1 MGYNA
6 NFPHGLMF
14 HRFCRLKSQKS
25 GISTLNKSNFEK
37 IINFVGRDRILNP
50 NEWIQ
55 KIKNRK
61 LENHHLCI
69 TFDDGLKSQIDVALP
84 ILNKFKIK
92 AFWFLHSRIFFNNY
106 DKNEIF
112 SILILKKFKKLENFA
127 NKFINFCKL
136 NSNFFKTKGFND
148 YFKKESKLYKFY
160 SNSEHKYRYLRN
172 VCFSKRK
179 FEFLME
185 NFCITYNL
193 NINKFSKNIWMNKK
207 NIINL
212 SKSGHMIG
220 MHSFS
225 HPFKMSNLSKPEQ
238 EIEYKKNYS
247 CIKSISKKKIVS
259 MSHPLN
265 SYNRTT
271 LKILRKM
278 GIICGFRA
286 NFQIDDIKKINP
298 SYLELAREDS
308 ANLLQEIK

>member
-1 MGYNA
+1 MNYNA

-14 HRFCRLKSQKS
+14 HRFGRLKNQKL
-25 GISTLNKSNFEK
+25 GIGIIAKNDFEK

-55 KIKNRK
+55 KIKKRK

-84 ILNKFKIK
+84 VLNKYKIK
-92 AFWFLHSRIFFNNY
+92 AFWFLHSKIFFNNY

-112 SILILKKFKKLENFA
+112 STLILKKFKKLENFA
-127 NKFINFCKL
+127 NKFIHFCKL
-136 NSNFFKTKGFND
+136 NSNFFKTKKFSD
-148 YFKKESKLYKFY
+148 YFKRESNLYKFY
-160 SNSEHKYRYLRN
+160 SKSEHKYRYLRN
-172 VCFSKRK
+172 VYFSKSK
-179 FEFLME
+179 FELLIE

-193 NINKFSKNIWMNKK
+193 NINKFSKNIWLNKK

-212 SKSGHMIG
+212 NRSGHMIG

-225 HPFKMSNLSKPEQ
+225 HPFRMSNLSKSEQ

-247 CIKSISKKKIVS
+247 CIKSICKKKIVS

-271 LKILRKM
+271 LKLLRKM

-286 NFQIDDIKKINP
+286 NSHVDDGRKINP

-308 ANLLQEIK
+308 ANILQQIK